1 MLNLKYEIG
10 KGDINMVFDY
20 AKLKGKIIEKY
31 GSQLEFSKAFGVSEN
46 TLSMKL
52 NNKVRFTSDDII
64 KITDMLDIEKVD
76 VGIYFFTRK
85 V

>member
-1 MLNLKYEIG
+1 MA
-10 KGDINMVFDY
+10 FDY

>member
-1 MLNLKYEIG
+1 
-10 KGDINMVFDY
+10 MVFDY